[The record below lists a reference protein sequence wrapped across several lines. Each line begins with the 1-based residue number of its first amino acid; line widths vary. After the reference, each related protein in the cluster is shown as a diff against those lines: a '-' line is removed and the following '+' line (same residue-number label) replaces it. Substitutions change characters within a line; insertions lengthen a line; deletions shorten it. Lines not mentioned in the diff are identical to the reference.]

1 MDVRRAG
8 LDLAQ
13 WRQLIDASGRGELSE
28 PVMNVDAAVGGT
40 FTALPMAEGS
50 MLYGFT
56 RPERTGFQKCVI
68 DARTRRVAGIHHAGY
83 GAKDAF
89 QYVHYLMR
97 RPGGLTIDEL
107 GDMNELYISAD
118 YFIGYARL
126 RSGQAELT
134 GM

>member
-1 MDVRRAG
+1 V
-8 LDLAQ
+8 
-13 WRQLIDASGRGELSE
+13 
-28 PVMNVDAAVGGT
+28 V
-40 FTALPMAEGS
+40 
-50 MLYGFT
+50 
-56 RPERTGFQKCVI
+56 
-68 DARTRRVAGIHHAGY
+68 GIHHAGY

-89 QYVHYLMR
+89 QHLHYLVS